1 MRLVRNVTP
10 ALAWAY
16 VIFAQALVFAQYVMV
31 LTMMPRVLTVITPAN
46 ARIVEVRAHALYVKE
61 KDITD
66 YGKSTVVY
74 RYYRTAAHRWH
85 GSVAFWR
92 KETS

>member
-31 LTMMPRVLTVITPAN
+31 IMMMPRAITAIIQAN
-46 ARIVEVRAHALYVKE
+46 VRSVEVKELALNVKE
-61 KDITD
+61 KDIND
-66 YGKSTVVY
+66 YGNSTVVY
-74 RYYRTAAHRWH
+74 RYH
-85 GSVAFWR
+85 
-92 KETS
+92 

>member
-1 MRLVRNVTP
+1 MKSAMHAM
-10 ALAWAY
+10 ALAFA
-16 VIFAQALVFAQYVMV
+16 IFVVALVFAQYVMV

-74 RYYRTAAHRWH
+74 RYH
-85 GSVAFWR
+85 
-92 KETS
+92 